1 MLDGKTRGGLFPNED
16 AAGTACAK
24 MQKVKLSGLERNV
37 DDDVARMS
45 KTRAQEAVRVIF
57 AAHEAA
63 AEKLGVDIEDLWPID
78 FADLRRRSLTSS
90 WQSLPEHA
98 KTTSIIFRYPVYRDL
113 VEQELLLC
121 VILCDS

>member
-1 MLDGKTRGGLFPNED
+1 MH
-16 AAGTACAK
+16 
-24 MQKVKLSGLERNV
+24 
-37 DDDVARMS
+37 VARMS

-57 AAHEAA
+57 AAYEAA

-90 WQSLPEHA
+90 WRRLPEYA

-121 VILCDS
+121 ICL